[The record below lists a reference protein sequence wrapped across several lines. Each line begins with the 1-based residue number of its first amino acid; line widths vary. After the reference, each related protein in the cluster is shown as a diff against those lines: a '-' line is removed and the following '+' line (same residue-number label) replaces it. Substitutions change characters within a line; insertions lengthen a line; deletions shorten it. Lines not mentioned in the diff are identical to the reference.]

1 MRKLLIGL
9 FLVGGLWAQEPLV
22 QQARQAFRLGQLE
35 KAASLAEQVL
45 AQAPES
51 VTAHIILGVIGAQG
65 KQWST
70 ARRHFEKVTELAP
83 SDPNGYFYLGQAY
96 FYEQQWAKA
105 ANHFAQALERNHAD
119 RARLIVQ
126 LAFAQNEAGRAREAL
141 STLGKI
147 QAPASGPHAAQYHA
161 VRAYAHA
168 KLNKPDSAVASMRRA
183 REFDRENPAYWEF
196 IVSQLVQSDRLS
208 LAVSESVEA
217 QKKFPDFE
225 GIHYFFGVS
234 SSRLGNIDLARLAL
248 RNLLEL
254 NPEDPRSLMLQGIVH
269 RQEGRMQE
277 ALQVFARAARQDI
290 PDSHL
295 LLGLVLKDSGDLD
308 AAEREFQRAQQH
320 NPKNGQARFELGKL
334 LLARG
339 KLPEARIHLEKAA
352 QYIPRTSSVHYQLAN
367 LYRRLGEE
375 QKARQSLATFER
387 LKKQMDRAI
396 TDSPAASTK

>member
-1 MRKLLIGL
+1 M
-9 FLVGGLWAQEPLV
+9 
-22 QQARQAFRLGQLE
+22 
-35 KAASLAEQVL
+35 
-45 AQAPES
+45 
-51 VTAHIILGVIGAQG
+51 
-65 KQWST
+65 
-70 ARRHFEKVTELAP
+70 
-83 SDPNGYFYLGQAY
+83 
-96 FYEQQWAKA
+96 
-105 ANHFAQALERNHAD
+105 
-119 RARLIVQ
+119 
-126 LAFAQNEAGRAREAL
+126 
-141 STLGKI
+141 
-147 QAPASGPHAAQYHA
+147 
-161 VRAYAHA
+161 RAYAHA
-168 KLNKPDSAVASMRRA
+168 KLNEPDSAVASMRRA
-183 REFDRENPAYWEF
+183 RELDPENPAYWEF

-225 GIHYFFGVS
+225 GIHYLFGVS

-254 NPEDPRSLMLQGIVH
+254 NPEDPRSLLLQGIVH

-308 AAEREFQRAQQH
+308 AAEREFRRAQQH

-334 LLARG
+334 LLSRG

-396 TDSPAASTK
+396 ADSPAASTQ